1 MSGDI
6 DELRA
11 VRIKI
16 FKRDQAMIA
25 EETALTMMINMGL
38 NMAKYQA
45 KQVLDIPQIGYP
57 TIKKW
62 TGLTLLKPAITIYD
76 GFVVISTDLDVQAA
90 EKGCDILTAPSFDT
104 SGAGL
109 QKNTIDVEEVVGDDN
124 VDMEDL

>member
-1 MSGDI
+1 MIKDVNPSQVRFLKGSKLDFTLGFGCSVVVESEPGKWENFRSFYSELYAKLKLELNSNDATQRIKMSGDI

-57 TIKKW
+57 TIKK
-62 TGLTLLKPAITIYD
+62 
-76 GFVVISTDLDVQAA
+76 
-90 EKGCDILTAPSFDT
+90 
-104 SGAGL
+104 
-109 QKNTIDVEEVVGDDN
+109 
-124 VDMEDL
+124 